1 MRAFHQLYIELM
13 TEKADDKYLFT
24 ENYFNDLFL
33 NLKISLIYS

>member
-24 ENYFNDLFL
+24 EI
-33 NLKISLIYS
+33 ISMIYS